1 MCRVGES
8 PPTEFHDCDRS
19 LIAPTCNGVGSL
31 HPSFGGHAHANRTAI
46 VADFL
51 RQDADEYFCSG
62 ACLLFTCPAF
72 VRAPRR
78 GFSCALRQL
87 ALLLWLRRPAGY
99 GFPPNLVR
107 KKRPKRFL
115 RTLRK
120 CRASALGSMAHSL
133 NWCPRPR
140 SGDSTNG
147 DTHVPEQS
155 NRHSVPMVDSLH
167 ASTTTAGSN
176 STPASIVISTTATP
190 SRVTAPRALPP
201 NAFSSTP
208 ITKFTQT
215 CSTPASPTSPSP
227 ALATRPPF
235 SQTTWQN

>member
-107 KKRPKRFL
+107 KERRKDFSGASANAEL
-115 RTLRK
+115 RHLGAWPTRSTGAPDQDREIPQTETLMYQNKVTVIRSRWSTL
-120 CRASALGSMAHSL
+120 CTPRQQPPDRIQHQRASSF
-133 NWCPRPR
+133 RPR
-140 SGDSTNG
+140 LR
-147 DTHVPEQS
+147 
-155 NRHSVPMVDSLH
+155 RHESQLPGPYRR
-167 ASTTTAGSN
+167 TR
-176 STPASIVISTTATP
+176 
-190 SRVTAPRALPP
+190 SRPR
-201 NAFSSTP
+201 
-208 ITKFTQT
+208 
-215 CSTPASPTSPSP
+215 
-227 ALATRPPF
+227 R
-235 SQTTWQN
+235 